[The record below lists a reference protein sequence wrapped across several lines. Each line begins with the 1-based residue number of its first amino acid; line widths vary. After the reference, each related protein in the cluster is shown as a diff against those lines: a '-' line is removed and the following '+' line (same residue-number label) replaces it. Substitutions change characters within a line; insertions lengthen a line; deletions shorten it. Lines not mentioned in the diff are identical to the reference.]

1 MKTQV
6 IQLVLHDDP
15 TFVRD
20 QQLSVKTACILP
32 VHPRSSR
39 ILAPTLDQR
48 QLVAYRRAGG
58 QFAILTNGKKSN
70 RPRGSWASRF
80 LQWLPTPAENLERKY
95 AAETPVRRAPRS
107 DPLEAGKLTQGRS
120 PDDAVQRLA
129 GGPGAGCPFPDHGL
143 PWRMKA
149 DY

>member
-15 TFVRD
+15 AFVRD
-20 QQLSVKTACILP
+20 KQLSVKTACILP

-80 LQWLPTPAENLERKY
+80 LQWLPTPAENLGKEIRCGNASSTSTTLRPVGGRKI
-95 AAETPVRRAPRS
+95 
-107 DPLEAGKLTQGRS
+107 DPGSQ
-120 PDDAVQRLA
+120 P
-129 GGPGAGCPFPDHGL
+129 
-143 PWRMKA
+143 
-149 DY
+149 